1 MDISSGGN
9 RVKIKLLFQK
19 LTITRKFTLFYA
31 FVFSVTL
38 FLLSAGV
45 LYSVEFY
52 QAYASHN
59 DIEIVKK
66 AILAEKLNVTEMKK
80 TVKLSANKN
89 IEIMVQQNGQTIF
102 KSENFDYPFL
112 IKIPIGNIWSY
123 DEDEEHYFVEKSN
136 FEVDEVSYEL
146 YVVKNLNIEK
156 NFLKILFI
164 VIAVIDTVGMLI
176 SILSGYLFTK
186 RLLKPI
192 DEITKTARNMN
203 MHNLSS
209 RISLPESKDEI
220 YMLSKTFNEMA
231 DGIELSFQ
239 KQTQF
244 VADASHEL
252 KTPIAA
258 IKGYANL
265 LSRWGKN
272 DTVALEKSIEAI
284 QKESDNMSQLINK
297 LLFLAKMDAAQA
309 VSCEE
314 INLLELVSEMVEE
327 MKIYNENH
335 SVQCTFEEDIYIISD
350 KAMIRQLIRII
361 TDNAFKFTK
370 KGGTVSIICNKENT
384 HTVLQIKDTGCG
396 MSEETLTHIFDR
408 FYTENMAR
416 NKETSGSGLGLSIAK
431 GICNILNIDISVK
444 SEIDRGSIFKLVFR

>member
-1 MDISSGGN
+1 MSSGGN

-239 KQTQF
+239 KQF

-396 MSEETLTHIFDR
+396 MSKETLTHIFDR